1 MVTQVGYFYLA
12 LDVEDQNRKLF
23 GKEDDDNQPPL

>member
-1 MVTQVGYFYLA
+1 MGIRLGFFFLA